1 MVKSDRASRRVARG
15 LASAGL
21 FPLLSLASALHAADR
36 GEECTRIAADRERL
50 ACFDAAFRA
59 AKPAAPQA
67 AAAATAAAPV
77 AAPVAVPAAAPA
89 AASATARPEDFGLNE
104 AQKQKKAPAS
114 EPPRIEQI
122 TATVSAAE
130 KNGNGAWRVS
140 LDNGQVWLQSADIG
154 KSISIKPGDAVTI
167 SRGTMGSFFLE
178 TPSGRGLR
186 VKRVN

>member
-1 MVKSDRASRRVARG
+1 MVKSDRASRRGARG
-15 LASAGL
+15 LVSTC
-21 FPLLSLASALHAADR
+21 LLSLLAFAPALHAAGR
-36 GEECTRIAADRERL
+36 GEECTRIAADQERL
-50 ACFDAAFRA
+50 ACFDAAFGA
-59 AKPAAPQA
+59 PPATATQA
-67 AAAATAAAPV
+67 AAPA
-77 AAPVAVPAAAPA
+77 AVPAAAPVA
-89 AASATARPEDFGLNE
+89 ARPEDFGLNE
-104 AQKQKKAPAS
+104 AQKQKKAPET

-122 TATVSAAE
+122 TSTVASAE

-154 KSISIKPGDAVTI
+154 KSISIKPGDPVTI